1 MELAQLSHTLRQDA
15 VGVVFVNV
23 LLQQMGVPVPALP
36 TLLLAGSLA
45 AGPDGLGK
53 LLAVAVLASVLADWA
68 WYGAGKVFGYRVLAG
83 LCRLSINPASCVSQT
98 EARFIRWGLSSLVVA
113 KFIPGFSTVAPPIA
127 GALRMN
133 LGGFLL
139 AAAAGAALWAGAALG
154 AGWVLKEAVQAA
166 ILALDEHMGRA
177 LVVLGLLAG
186 AWLGWK
192 LWQKYRFRQQC
203 AIAHITPAELLE
215 ALESSDR
222 PLVLDLRGATMI
234 AATGPLPGTRVAEHD
249 RLHEAV
255 GDWPKSRPIVT
266 LCACPE
272 DAGAI
277 QAARHLLEAGYLSV
291 RPLQGGYEAWLAA
304 TGQAAPA
311 DAQ

>member
-1 MELAQLSHTLRQDA
+1 MELAQLSQTLRQDA
-15 VGVVFVNV
+15 LSVVFVNV

-53 LLAVAVLASVLADWA
+53 LLAVAVLASVVADWA
-68 WYGAGKVFGYRVLAG
+68 WYGAGKLFGYRVLAG
-83 LCRLSINPASCVSQT
+83 LCRLSLNPASCVSQT

-166 ILALDEHMGRA
+166 IVALDEHMGRA
-177 LVVLGLLAG
+177 VVVLGLLAG
-186 AWLGWK
+186 TWLGWK

-203 AIAHITPAELLE
+203 AIAHITPAELLA
-215 ALESSDR
+215 ALESADR

-234 AATGPLPGTRVAEHD
+234 AATGPLADTRVAEHD

-255 GDWPKSRPIVT
+255 GDWPKNRPIVT

-291 RPLQGGYEAWLAA
+291 RPLKGGYEAWLAA

-311 DAQ
+311 EPQ